1 MYKKPYAMNQSK
13 INPGRRTLISCLTL
27 GASLGFVAGCS
38 TTSTGESKKRPAP
51 SVARNSK
58 EYRLDAAKHLYQANP
73 EKIFKGKLPPLL
85 YAIGVVRV
93 DISKDGE
100 IVSIDWMRKPLH
112 ATEVIEAIETKIR
125 KASPFPAPLYLGHVT
140 YTETWLWHKTGRF
153 QLDTLTE
160 GQT

>member
-1 MYKKPYAMNQSK
+1 MDHSK
-13 INPGRRTLISCLTL
+13 IRANRRELLSWLAI
-27 GASLGFVAGCS
+27 GAGIGLVAGCS
-38 TTSTGESKKRPAP
+38 STPTTTVEPKKIHRPTP

-58 EYRLDAAKHLYQANP
+58 EYRLDAAQHLYKANS
-73 EKIFKGKLPPLL
+73 ELVYKGKLPPLL

-93 DISKDGE
+93 DISADGE
-100 IVSIDWMRKPLH
+100 LVSIDWMRKPLH
-112 ATEVIEAIETKIR
+112 ATEVIEAVETKIR
-125 KASPFPAPLYLGHVT
+125 KASPFPAPLHLGHVT